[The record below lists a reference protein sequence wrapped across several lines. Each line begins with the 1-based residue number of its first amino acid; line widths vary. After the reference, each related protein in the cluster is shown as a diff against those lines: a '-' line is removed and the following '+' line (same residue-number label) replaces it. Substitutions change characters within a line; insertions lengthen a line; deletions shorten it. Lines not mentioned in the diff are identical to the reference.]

1 MTDEDRIDGHIRLMA
16 QHMRRKMLAN
26 MHKGGWRDESVE
38 CLIARLREEVD
49 ELETLIRDGG
59 FGIYGEAA
67 DVANFAMMVADVASM
82 TDTASLV
89 AERDAECEL
98 ARLREQVDTL
108 TRLVVRAAREL
119 PAGAAKANVLEDLLA
134 EFPEAWRLLREHEA
148 PATVRANGPRASA
161 RNRARMGR
169 PVDLR
174 STDVCPACGEAP
186 PRHGMGC
193 PGVHGS

>member
-1 MTDEDRIDGHIRLMA
+1 MTDKR
-16 QHMRRKMLAN
+16 
-26 MHKGGWRDESVE
+26 VE
-38 CLIARLREEVD
+38 ALEAAARLARGHRYSA
-49 ELETLIRDGG
+49 ET
-59 FGIYGEAA
+59 
-67 DVANFAMMVADVASM
+67 
-82 TDTASLV
+82 LV

-174 STDVCPACGEAP
+174 STLRPVGIITRAGRGLTPAAQRFADQLRLTAADLGLPA
-186 PRHGMGC
+186 
-193 PGVHGS
+193 